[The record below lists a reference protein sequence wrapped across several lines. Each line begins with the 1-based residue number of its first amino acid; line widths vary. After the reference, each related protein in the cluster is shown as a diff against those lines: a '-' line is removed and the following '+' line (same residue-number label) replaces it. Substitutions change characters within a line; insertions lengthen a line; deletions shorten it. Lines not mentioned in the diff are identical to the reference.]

1 MRGIIIKKLEE
12 SIDVKKRIL
21 ENEELI
27 DKIQASAE
35 MIINTLRDG
44 GKVLICGNGGSAADA
59 QHIAGEL
66 LGKFYMIRRALPAI
80 ALNTNTSV
88 ITAIGNDT
96 SFDEIF
102 SRQVEALGT
111 EKDVLMAISTSGNSR
126 NVIKAIEKA
135 KEKGMK
141 VIGLTGRSGGMMR
154 DICDVLL
161 NVPSQDT
168 LRVQESHITIGHI
181 ICEIVEKKLFAEV

>member
-1 MRGIIIKKLEE
+1 
-12 SIDVKKRIL
+12 
-21 ENEELI
+21 
-27 DKIQASAE
+27 

-111 EKDVLMAISTSGNSR
+111 EKDVLIAISTSGNSR

-154 DICDVLL
+154 NICDVLI

-168 LRVQESHITIGHI
+168 PRVQESHITIGHI
-181 ICEIVEKKLFAEV
+181 ICEIVEKELFAEV